1 MSVRNEGL
9 AMAGFAAINHIISS
23 GYPLAIIET
32 DNAQRVM
39 SMLTEFSI
47 KRGGALYHWVKGE
60 GVHRRGMNHILVPR
74 TETASRFLSYINHAN
89 HFGIYMAQDFDE
101 YLEDDS
107 IQIELLRMA
116 AKTDNIRRIV
126 VIITNKAKIPK
137 HLAKITVTV
146 KHANSAKKKSA
157 MI

>member
-1 MSVRNEGL
+1 
-9 AMAGFAAINHIISS
+9 MAGFSAINQIISS

-60 GVHRRGMNHILVPR
+60 GIHRRGMNHILVPR
-74 TETASRFLSYINHAN
+74 TETANRFLSYINRAN
-89 HFGIYMAQDFDE
+89 HFGIYMVENFDE
-101 YLEDDS
+101 YLEDDAV
-107 IQIELLRMA
+107 QIELLRMA

-126 VIITNKAKIPK
+126 VVITNKAKIPK

-146 KHANSAKKKSA
+146 KHANSTPNKAQNKAA
-157 MI
+157 MM